1 MGSEGTSCRST
12 CHGCVT
18 WNQHGFVG
26 SQMAKPWEGLGV
38 CWGCML
44 NLVEGRGW
52 WKEGGLGGNEFNF
65 FGFLRTTLSYI

>member
-1 MGSEGTSCRST
+1 M
-12 CHGCVT
+12 
-18 WNQHGFVG
+18 
-26 SQMAKPWEGLGV
+26 GV

-65 FGFLRTTLSYI
+65 FGFLRKTLSYILTSNFFWAGGGGGNDKTEYPLVFLT